1 MEIKH
6 LIVGELETNCYLVI
20 SENELGII
28 DPGGEPEKILKE
40 IKNIKA
46 EPSRELGLVS
56 PERILSKFF
65 YWAVPEYIINTH
77 CHFDHISANE
87 KIKKETGAKIL
98 IHRAEKDFINFKAD
112 GFLEEGD
119 EIKIGDS
126 ILKVLHTPGH
136 TKGSICLIG
145 NNFIFT
151 GDTLFKEGY
160 GRTDL
165 PEGSQKNLEESLEKL
180 SKLLRPGITVY
191 PGHGEIFKIK
201 TL

>member
-28 DPGGEPEKILKE
+28 DPGGEPEKILEE
-40 IKNIKA
+40 IRKTK
-46 EPSRELGLVS
+46 
-56 PERILSKFF
+56 
-65 YWAVPEYIINTH
+65 AVPEYIINTH